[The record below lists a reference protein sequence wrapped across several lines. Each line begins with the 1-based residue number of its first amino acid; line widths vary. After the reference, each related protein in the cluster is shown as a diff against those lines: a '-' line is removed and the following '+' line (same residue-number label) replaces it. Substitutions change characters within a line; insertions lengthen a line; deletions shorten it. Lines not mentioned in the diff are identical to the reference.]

1 MPLRAG
7 YKNANGG
14 MMVASH
20 HAAQAIIYAADN
32 GAHIINLSWAG
43 KHKSI
48 LVERAIAYAAESGV
62 LVCAAGGNQNSDAPF
77 YPAAFD
83 HAAIISVGSVDRH
96 GQKAFN
102 SNYGGWVDVGAP
114 GVAILSTYPNNQ
126 YRYMSGTSM
135 ATPVV
140 SGIAAL
146 IWSLN
151 PNPTNLQVKDMILN
165 SVDYLDSLVGAV
177 LTNGQVNAYNALL
190 QAM

>member
-1 MPLRAG
+1 
-7 YKNANGG
+7 
-14 MMVASH
+14 MVASH
-20 HAAQAIIYAADN
+20 HAARAIIYAADN

-62 LVCAAGGNQNSDAPF
+62 LVCAAGGNKNTSDPS

-83 HAAIISVGSVDRH
+83 NAAIISVGSVDRH
-96 GQKAFN
+96 GKKAFS
-102 SNYGGWVDVGAP
+102 SNYGDWLDVSAP
-114 GVAILSTYPNNQ
+114 GVAIYSTYPNNQ

-135 ATPVV
+135 ATPVI

-151 PNPTNLQVKDMILN
+151 PDPTNLKVKDIILN
-165 SVDYLDSLVGAV
+165 SVDYLDSLIGKVFTAGR
-177 LTNGQVNAYNALL
+177 VNANNALIH
-190 QAM
+190 AMGSKWKYKK